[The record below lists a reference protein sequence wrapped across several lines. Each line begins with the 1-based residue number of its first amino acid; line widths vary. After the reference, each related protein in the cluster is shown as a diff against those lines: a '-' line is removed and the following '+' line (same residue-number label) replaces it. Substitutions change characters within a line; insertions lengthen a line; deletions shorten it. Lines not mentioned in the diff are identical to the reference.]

1 MTGCSAFRA
10 CTPGFITNLE
20 AKLGG
25 VAVVTSTQADLNL
38 FIHVPLHLKIVRT
51 CDEGQTHISLGSLS
65 HVNLPPGIP
74 VACVAN
80 SGY

>member
-38 FIHVPLHLKIVRT
+38 FIHVPLHLKIVRVMRDRRT
-51 CDEGQTHISLGSLS
+51 FRLDSCLM
-65 HVNLPPGIP
+65 
-74 VACVAN
+74 
-80 SGY
+80 